1 MVVHLDLLPAFMA
14 RGEAEEFAKSG
25 HNLLLSVSPRDNSI
39 SVFAGTSGLPDVG
52 RMNGAA
58 PTQEKVRDILFASAE
73 KMPSSERRLFITDT
87 SVIFAAFQKLISVS
101 KEKGADLRDDVENL
115 RLMNKLA
122 NDYVNFAKECWVHAS
137 QAVARPDGLQ
147 YSADHYRSIYTC
159 TSLFQALYLPDPDVE
174 YVPVGD
180 ELMEWLNTHF
190 IEPSTEEGDVLSSL
204 ESPWEGEG
212 FWDYITRTAVR
223 GLTKATV
230 FFLKLLSSSHPS
242 SYLQSLSDSLIPI
255 LEDQPR
261 LHQFGTEREF
271 ALAHHRWKNQ
281 VKALRVE
288 LHHVPE
294 DEEARFDGWDNWW
307 DRLSDIVAILEG
319 REEVLMRIVQ
329 DLGGGWKEVCA
340 AWGVFV
346 DPRLRRQELPEV
358 VERIIDVIP
367 YDPTDLEDVIH
378 AQLLTGEVAKV
389 LTSAERLDVWLSCH
403 LADVMNA
410 LGLLQEAE
418 ELEDAIEET
427 GMTLR
432 QYHVLR
438 YAEYLHSDPAL
449 WRITVDYM
457 CACGEIGTRRAD
469 EVLLRVPLGFGTYF
483 QPAGSDPSGKPTA
496 NDDRAMDTEDEA
508 SRIRAG
514 DIVGVLKEVNQC
526 CFEHG
531 REGVRRMVCRI
542 AGKALVQEKQY
553 GLAISYYTSSEDWP
567 GLGRAIDQVLNEYIV
582 QGPAKFTT
590 LVAEI
595 APSLQTL
602 RSAADSSDYPM
613 HGIFLYRLMFIVK
626 YAEFHQRKMSNDLV
640 EAAADLISLF
650 EDDIAPTSWWG
661 VLLLDSVE
669 FLNYPGGML
678 FTSNN
683 IGVLLRKMEE
693 VHTRTSQGSGEDY
706 LSVLVKIIRSSGGK
720 GIGGEKEALNK
731 LKTVRLA
738 LAKYFAR
745 CGTIGAGGKDSLSA
759 VTRNSNVYAN

>member
-1 MVVHLDLLPAFMA
+1 MAVHLDLLPPFISRGGGEDFVKA
-14 RGEAEEFAKSG
+14 R

-39 SVFAGTSGLPDVG
+39 GVFAGTVRSSHYAV
-52 RMNGAA
+52 NGVA
-58 PTQEKVRDILFASAE
+58 PTQGKVRDILFASAD
-73 KMPSSERRLFITDT
+73 KMPSAERRLFITDT
-87 SVIFAAFQKLISVS
+87 SVIFAAFQNLISVTN
-101 KEKGADLRDDVENL
+101 EKGSEALFNVENL
-115 RLMNKLA
+115 RLMNKLV

-147 YSADHYRSIYTC
+147 YTADHYRSIYTC
-159 TSLFQALYLPDPDVE
+159 TSLFQTLYLPDPDVE
-174 YVPVGD
+174 HAPVGD

-190 IEPSTEEGDVLSSL
+190 IEPSTEEGDVLSRL
-204 ESPWEGEG
+204 ESAWEGEG
-212 FWDYITRTAVR
+212 FWEYLTRTALR

-255 LEDQPR
+255 LEDQPH
-261 LHQFGTEREF
+261 LQQFKTEREF
-271 ALAHHRWKNQ
+271 TLAHHRWKNQ

-294 DEEARFDGWDNWW
+294 DEETRFDGWDNWW
-307 DRLSDIVAILEG
+307 DRLSDIVAVLEG
-319 REEVLMRIVQ
+319 REDVLMRVVQ

-358 VERIIDVIP
+358 VERVIDVIP
-367 YDPTDLEDVIH
+367 YDPTDLEDIIH
-378 AQLLTGEVAKV
+378 AQLLTGEVAKALV
-389 LTSAERLDVWLSCH
+389 SAEKLDVWLSCH

-418 ELEDAIEET
+418 EGEEVVDGT
-427 GMTLR
+427 GTTLR
-432 QYHVLR
+432 QHHVLQ

-457 CACGEIGTRRAD
+457 CACGEIGTYRAD
-469 EVLLRVPLGFGTYF
+469 EVLLRVPLGFSSYS
-483 QPAGSDPSGKPTA
+483 QPTGSDPGGKKTTV
-496 NDDRAMDTEDEA
+496 NDDRIADTEDEA

-542 AGKALVQEKQY
+542 AGKALMSEKQY
-553 GLAISYYTSSEDWP
+553 GLAISYYTSAEDWP
-567 GLGRAIDQVLNEYIV
+567 GLGRVIDQVLNEYIT
-582 QGPAKFTT
+582 QGPAKFTS

-613 HGIFLYRLMFIVK
+613 HGIFLHRLMFIVK
-626 YAEFHQRKMSNDLV
+626 YAEFHQRKISNDLI
-640 EAAADLISLF
+640 EAAADLMSMF
-650 EDDIAPTSWWG
+650 EGDIAPTSWWG
-661 VLLLDSVE
+661 VLLQDSVE
-669 FLNYPGGML
+669 FLNHPGGML
-678 FTSNN
+678 FTSAN
-683 IGVLLRKMEE
+683 IGLLLRKMEE
-693 VHTRTSQGSGEDY
+693 VQTRTSQGSGEDY

-731 LKTVRLA
+731 LKMVRLA

-745 CGTIGAGGKDSLSA
+745 CGVIGVGGKDSLNA
-759 VTRNSNVYAN
+759 VTRNSNVYAS